1 MNPNLILLVFVIYTL
16 LLFFITWL
24 TSRKANNET
33 YFIGNR
39 RSIWYVVAYGMIGA
53 SLSGVTFM
61 SVPGM
66 VEQHGFAY
74 FMVVIGYFIG
84 YQVVAFVLL
93 PLYYKLNLT
102 SIYTY
107 LDQRFGNSS
116 YKAGSLLFILS
127 RSLGASMR
135 MFLVVLILQNFLF
148 DSLGIPFA
156 LTAIIF
162 ISLVL
167 LYTFQ
172 GGIRT
177 IVWTDTLQTTF
188 MLGALIFTLFAIA
201 SQLNMSI
208 GDLFSTIADSKYS
221 SMIVDDFNSKDHWL
235 KQLLSGIFITITMTG
250 LDQEMM
256 QKNLSCRNL
265 RDAQKNM
272 VTFSFIVVGVTL
284 LFLVLGASL
293 YIYTDTLNIV
303 RPALADDLFATV
315 SFNYLPAIAGFVFL
329 IGLISAAYPSADG
342 AITSLTTSFS
352 LDILRIN
359 RKEYSEKKQKRIRL
373 LVHFS
378 FALLL
383 LGLIILFST
392 INDRSIIDKLF
403 TIAGYTYGPLLGLF
417 AFGLYTKRPIRDK
430 LVFIPVIAAPVLCYF
445 LAGNS
450 KEWFGGYQVGFEL
463 LIINGALTFAGLW
476 ALSRRGEAVSKQAKH
491 NDIP

>member
-1 MNPNLILLVFVIYTL
+1 MNSQLILIVFSIYTL

-24 TSRKANNET
+24 TSRRANNET
-33 YFIGNR
+33 YFIGNK

-74 FMVVIGYFIG
+74 FMVVVGYFIG

-102 SIYTY
+102 SLYSY
-107 LDQRFGNSS
+107 LNQRFGNTSH
-116 YKAGSLLFILS
+116 KTGSLLFILS

-156 LTAIIF
+156 VAAVIF
-162 ISLVL
+162 ILLVL

-172 GGIRT
+172 GGIKT

-188 MLGALIFTLFAIA
+188 MLGALVFTLFAIA
-201 SQLNMSI
+201 SQLDMNISE
-208 GDLFSTIADSKYS
+208 LFSSIANSKYS
-221 SMIVDDFNSKDHWL
+221 NIIVTDFTSKDHWL

-256 QKNLSCRNL
+256 QKNLSCKNL
-265 RDAQKNM
+265 KDAQKNM

-284 LFLVLGASL
+284 LFLVLGAAL
-293 YIYTDTLNIV
+293 YIYTDTMNIV
-303 RPALADDLFATV
+303 RPELADDLFATV
-315 SFNYLPAIAGFVFL
+315 SFNYLPPIAGFVFL

-352 LDILRIN
+352 LDILNIN
-359 RKEYSEKKQKRIRL
+359 RPEFNEAKQKRIRL
-373 LVHFS
+373 MVHLS
-378 FALLL
+378 FAVLL
-383 LGLIILFST
+383 LGLIIMFSYV
-392 INDRSIIDKLF
+392 NDRSIIDKLF

-417 AFGLYTKRPIRDK
+417 AFGLYTKRKIHDK
-430 LVFIPVIAAPVLCYF
+430 LVFIPVIISPLLCYF
-445 LAGNS
+445 LADNS
-450 KEWFGGYQVGFEL
+450 KELLFGYQVGFEL
-463 LIINGALTFAGLW
+463 LIINGLLTFAGLFI
-476 ALSRRGEAVSKQAKH
+476 LSKR
-491 NDIP
+491 

>member
-1 MNPNLILLVFVIYTL
+1 MNPNIILLVFVVYTM

-24 TSRKANNET
+24 TSRRANNET

-107 LDQRFGNSS
+107 LDQRFGNGS

-148 DSLGIPFA
+148 DALGIPFVM
-156 LTAIIF
+156 TAVIF

-172 GGIRT
+172 GGIKT

-188 MLGALIFTLFAIA
+188 MLGALVFTLFAIA
-201 SQLNMSI
+201 SQLDMSI
-208 GDLFSTIADSKYS
+208 GDLFSSIADSKYS
-221 SMIVDDFNSKDHWL
+221 NMIVSDFNSKDHWL

-284 LFLVLGASL
+284 LFLVLGAAL
-293 YIYTDTLNIV
+293 YIYTDTMNIV

-315 SFNYLPAIAGFVFL
+315 SFTYLPAIAGFVFL

-417 AFGLYTKRPIRDK
+417 AFGLFTKRPIRDK
-430 LVFIPVIAAPVLCYF
+430 LVFIPVIIAPVLCYI
-445 LAGNS
+445 LANNS

-463 LIINGALTFAGLW
+463 LIINGLLTFVGLW
-476 ALSRRGEAVSKQAKH
+476 GLSRRGVRS
-491 NDIP
+491 

>member
-102 SIYTY
+102 SIYSY
-107 LDQRFGNSS
+107 LDQRFGKSS
-116 YKAGSLLFILS
+116 HKAGSLLFILS

-156 LTAIIF
+156 VTAIIF

-201 SQLNMSI
+201 SQLNMNI

-221 SMIVDDFNSKDHWL
+221 HVIVTDFTSKDHWL

-284 LFLVLGASL
+284 LFLLLGAAL

-342 AITSLTTSFS
+342 AITSLTTAFS

-359 RKEYSEKKQKRIRL
+359 RPEYDEKKRKRIRL
-373 LVHFS
+373 MVHVS
-378 FALLL
+378 FAILL

-417 AFGLYTKRPIRDK
+417 AFGLYTRRPIRDK
-430 LVFIPVIAAPVLCYF
+430 LVFIPVIVSPVLCYL
-445 LAGNS
+445 LAANS
-450 KEWFGGYQVGFEL
+450 KEWLFGYQVGFEL
-463 LIINGALTFAGLW
+463 LIINGLLTFVGLW
-476 ALSRRGEAVSKQAKH
+476 ALSNRGSVRS
-491 NDIP
+491 

>member
-1 MNPNLILLVFVIYTL
+1 MNPNIILLVFVVYTM

-24 TSRKANNET
+24 TSRRANNET

-107 LDQRFGNSS
+107 LDQRFGNGS

-148 DSLGIPFA
+148 DALGIPFVM
-156 LTAIIF
+156 TAVIF

-172 GGIRT
+172 GGIKT

-188 MLGALIFTLFAIA
+188 MLGALVFTLFAIA
-201 SQLNMSI
+201 SQLDMSI
-208 GDLFSTIADSKYS
+208 GDLFSSIADSKYS
-221 SMIVDDFNSKDHWL
+221 NMIVSDFNSKDHWL

-284 LFLVLGASL
+284 LFLVLGAAL
-293 YIYTDTLNIV
+293 YIYTDTMNIV

-315 SFNYLPAIAGFVFL
+315 SFTYLPAIAGFVFL

-417 AFGLYTKRPIRDK
+417 AFGLFTKRPIRDK
-430 LVFIPVIAAPVLCYF
+430 LVFIPVIVAPVLCYI
-445 LAGNS
+445 LANNS

-463 LIINGALTFAGLW
+463 LIINGLLTFMGLW
-476 ALSRRGEAVSKQAKH
+476 GLSRRGVRS
-491 NDIP
+491 

>member
-107 LDQRFGNSS
+107 LDQRFGNGS

-148 DSLGIPFA
+148 DALGIPFVM
-156 LTAIIF
+156 TAVIF

-172 GGIRT
+172 GGIKT

-201 SQLNMSI
+201 SQLDMSI
-208 GDLFSTIADSKYS
+208 GQLFSSIADSKYS
-221 SMIVDDFNSKDHWL
+221 NMIVSDFNSKDHWL

-284 LFLVLGASL
+284 LFLVLGAAL
-293 YIYTDTLNIV
+293 YIYTDTMNIV

-315 SFNYLPAIAGFVFL
+315 SFIYLPAITGFVFL

-359 RKEYSEKKQKRIRL
+359 RKEYNEKKQKRIRL

-417 AFGLYTKRPIRDK
+417 AFGLFTKRPIRDK
-430 LVFIPVIAAPVLCYF
+430 LVFIPVIIAPVLCYL
-445 LAGNS
+445 LANNS

-463 LIINGALTFAGLW
+463 LIINGLLTFAGLW
-476 ALSRRGEAVSKQAKH
+476 ALSRGSVRS
-491 NDIP
+491 